1 MRRTAKCNS
10 LCVGTTKC
18 TSRRMVHM
26 VDSIARCTESAH
38 NEPAIVSSRFVGDE
52 RKCHDSKFGFKIRE
66 LRRLLGS
73 FEDKKASIGLGLMND
88 NWIS

>member
-1 MRRTAKCNS
+1 MGGGYMMRRTAKCNS

-38 NEPAIVSSRFVGDE
+38 NEPAIVSSRSTAMKE
-52 RKCHDSKFGFKIRE
+52 NATILNLASKFE
-66 LRRLLGS
+66 S
-73 FEDKKASIGLGLMND
+73 
-88 NWIS
+88 